1 MDGVMDRYIVV
12 KNFLE
17 ESERK
22 LLSTYGK
29 IYIRNNITQFDFQ
42 DGASCGAYAD
52 WAFESILG
60 NKHKLMEE
68 KTKLKLFPT
77 YSFFRIYNKYSVLKK
92 HKDRPA
98 CEISVTVSIDSCK
111 TFEWPIYLDGEK
123 ILLDPGDAVIYKGC
137 DLWHWRDEFLGDWH
151 HQCFLHYVNAEGP
164 HREWALDK
172 RRVLGQG
179 EHK

>member
-1 MDGVMDRYIVV
+1 MDRYIVV

-77 YSFFRIYNKYSVLKK
+77 YSFFRIYNKYSVLKSEK
-92 HKDRPA
+92 PIIRY
-98 CEISVTVSIDSCK
+98 VNSCK
-111 TFEWPIYLDGEK
+111 KEVKLYPIR
-123 ILLDPGDAVIYKGC
+123 V
-137 DLWHWRDEFLGDWH
+137 WRI
-151 HQCFLHYVNAEGP
+151 
-164 HREWALDK
+164 K
-172 RRVLGQG
+172 
-179 EHK
+179 